1 MTIRFFNA
9 VIHTLD
15 DVGTIKRGEIITKD
29 GLISYVGPIKKHA
42 EAFDRELDCG
52 GDIIMPSL
60 VNAHAH
66 SAMTLFR
73 GVSEG
78 LSLNDWLFK
87 RIFPLEKRLVEE
99 DVYWGTM
106 LALAEYVKN
115 GITSF
120 ADMYYFDGG
129 IAAAASRAGLRCVVV
144 TGGSDLYEKPEK
156 VLEQVEQIYLRY
168 NIKNG
173 TSAGTNDGAK
183 NAKGADTK
191 SNVANKGGAKS
202 AGANGTAAGTAAAA
216 ATVAAKS
223 VASKNTAAKS
233 SGLLSCIMGCHA
245 EYTCSETLLSGLV
258 RLSYK
263 YKAPLYTHISETLT
277 EVGECT
283 VRHKNLTPPMYLHSL
298 GFFDNGATVAHGVFV
313 DKDDIAL
320 MAQSG
325 VSVVTCP
332 SSNLKLGSG
341 IAPVYNMIKNGLN
354 VAIGTDG
361 AASNNSLD
369 MFKEMFL
376 TASLQKSLMSDAA
389 VLSAGEVLK
398 MATINGSR
406 ALRLKNTG
414 VLRVGYAADL
424 ILIDA
429 SKPQMQPDCGNI
441 NHLVYSCGGDC
452 VRLTMCGG
460 KIVYENGNYFIGEDI
475 GEIYKKCAVSLK
487 RLERLA
493 K

>member
-15 DVGTIKRGEIITKD
+15 AKLGTIKRGEIITKD
-29 GLISYVGPIKKHA
+29 GLILYVGPAKKHA
-42 EAFDRELDCG
+42 ETFDREIDCG
-52 GDIIMPSL
+52 GDIIMPSF

-87 RIFPLEKRLVEE
+87 RIFPLEKRLLEE

-106 LALAEYVKN
+106 LAIAEYVKN

-120 ADMYYFDGG
+120 ADMYYFDGAVS
-129 IAAAASRAGLRCVVV
+129 AAALKAGLRCVLV

-156 VLEQVEQIYLRY
+156 VLEQVERIYLRY
-168 NIKNG
+168 NIKE
-173 TSAGTNDGAK
+173 
-183 NAKGADTK
+183 
-191 SNVANKGGAKS
+191 GAKS
-202 AGANGTAAGTAAAA
+202 ADKGAGANGGTTAAAKSNA
-216 ATVAAKS
+216 ANNAAAKS
-223 VASKNTAAKS
+223 AASKNTASKNAA
-233 SGLLSCIMGCHA
+233 LLSCIMGCHA
-245 EYTCSETLLSGLV
+245 EYTCSETLLGGLV
-258 RLSYK
+258 GLSYK

-389 VLSAGEVLK
+389 VLGVGEDLK
-398 MATINGSR
+398 MATTNGAN
-406 ALRLKNTG
+406 ALHLKNVG
-414 VLRVGYAADL
+414 VLRAGYNADL
-424 ILIDA
+424 IVIDG

-487 RLERLA
+487 RLEKLA